1 MDRASKFIRDL
12 PLPANSITPEEL
24 AVAAW
29 PHALGKR
36 LAGYTRPVKLVRTC
50 LHVEVED
57 AVWQRQLFTLSPL
70 ILRALAKHLGDGLVT
85 ELHFPVMPRRR
96 GPQRALQAAPGRAPG
111 LFADEAEAIE
121 DPVLRGIYRN
131 ARKKAGA

>member
-12 PLPANSITPEEL
+12 HLPANSITPEEL

-29 PHALGKR
+29 PHAIGKR
-36 LAGYTRPVKLVRTC
+36 LAGYTRPIKLVRNC
-50 LHVEVED
+50 LHVEVDD
-57 AVWQRQLFTLSPL
+57 AVWQKQLFTLSPL

-85 ELHFPVMPRRR
+85 QLHFPVIPRRR
-96 GPQRALQAAPGRAPG
+96 DPQRATQAAPNRVPG
-111 LFADEAEAIE
+111 FFADEAEAIG